1 MLLSLSAFVWLPLA
15 LAVMAGFTPYRHITW
30 GLLSL
35 TLLSAFAT
43 GHLSLLGGV
52 SAGLGFVLAYFAVN
66 STAHWRTA
74 AWVALLLWC
83 LALFLHWLPG
93 FSNLKVLDKVIAGPH
108 STPFSLYLNLD
119 KPLVFFALLLAF
131 PRLLGKTQT
140 AKWRATLAT
149 LLPLFALLPVA
160 VWLGALAYEWSLPE
174 WWWIFAINNLLFTC
188 VTEEA
193 LFRGLIQ
200 QKAQQ
205 QFGTISGLLI
215 ASALFGM
222 AHFAGGPLLMIFA
235 ALAGLGYGLVFH
247 FTGRLWVSVGVHF
260 LFNFAHLLFFTYPML
275 AR

>member
-1 MLLSLSAFVWLPLA
+1 MLLSASALLWLPFA
-15 LAVMAGFTPYRHITW
+15 LAVITGFTRYRHITW
-30 GLLSL
+30 GLLIL
-35 TLLSAFAT
+35 TLLSAFWA
-43 GHLSLLGGV
+43 GHLSLFGGV
-52 SAGLGFVLAYFAVN
+52 SAGLGFVLAYFAAN
-66 STAHWRTA
+66 GKSHWHTA
-74 AWVALLLWC
+74 AWVVLLLWC

-93 FSNLKVLDKVIAGPH
+93 FSNLQVLDKVIASPH

-119 KPLVFFALLLAF
+119 KPLVFFALLLAY
-131 PRLLGKTQT
+131 PALLGNQQSP
-140 AKWRATLAT
+140 KWGATLVT
-149 LLPLFALLPVA
+149 LIPLFALLPIA
-160 VWLGALAYEWSLPE
+160 VWLGALAFEWSLPE

-188 VTEEA
+188 VAEEA

-200 QKAQQ
+200 QQAQKK
-205 QFGTISGLLI
+205 FGTVAGLLI

-222 AHFAGGPLLMIFA
+222 AHFAGGSLLMIFA

>member
-1 MLLSLSAFVWLPLA
+1 MLLSASVLLWLPLA
-15 LAVMAGFTPYRHITW
+15 LAIMAGFTRYHRVSW
-30 GLLSL
+30 GLLII
-35 TLLSAFAT
+35 TLLSALGSGYLTFVGAGIICVGFA
-43 GHLSLLGGV
+43 
-52 SAGLGFVLAYFAVN
+52 LAYLAAN
-66 STAHWRTA
+66 GQSHWRTT

-93 FSNLKVLDKVIAGPH
+93 FSNLTVLDKVIASAH

-131 PRLLGKTQT
+131 PTLLGHSKTPNI
-140 AKWRATLAT
+140 KAT
-149 LLPLFALLPVA
+149 LLSLVPLFALLPIA
-160 VWLGALAYEWSLPE
+160 VWLGALAFEWSLPE
-174 WWWIFAINNLLFTC
+174 WWWIFALNNLLFTC
-188 VTEEA
+188 VAEEA

-205 QFGTISGLLI
+205 QFGAIAGLLI

-222 AHFAGGPLLMIFA
+222 AHFSGGPLLMIFA

>member
-15 LAVMAGFTPYRHITW
+15 LAVMAGFTLYRHITW

-66 STAHWRTA
+66 SSAHWRTA

-140 AKWRATLAT
+140 AKWGATLAT

-188 VTEEA
+188 VAEEA

-205 QFGTISGLLI
+205 QFGTIAGLLI

-222 AHFAGGPLLMIFA
+222 AHFVGGPLLMIFA

-247 FTGRLWVSVGVHF
+247 FTGRLWASVGVHF

>member
-1 MLLSLSAFVWLPLA
+1 MLLSLSAFIWLPLA
-15 LAVMAGFTPYRHITW
+15 LAVMAGFTRYRHITW

-43 GHLSLLGGV
+43 GHLSLIGSLI
-52 SAGLGFVLAYFAVN
+52 AGLGFVLAYFAAN
-66 STAHWRTA
+66 GTAHSRSA

-93 FSNLKVLDKVIAGPH
+93 FSNLKVLDKVIASAH

-131 PRLLGKTQT
+131 PALLGQSKT
-140 AKWRATLAT
+140 ANIKAT
-149 LLPLFALLPVA
+149 LLTLVPLFALLPIA
-160 VWLGALAYEWSLPE
+160 VWLGALAFEWSLPE
-174 WWWIFAINNLLFTC
+174 WWWIFALNNLLFTC
-188 VTEEA
+188 VAEEA

-205 QFGTISGLLI
+205 QFGAIAGLLI

-275 AR
+275 AH